1 MEMILQIKVLASVK
15 FVTEEDT
22 QKGEKPL
29 KAFILK
35 QLNKALVTTAGKKQK
50 STQSHCLYK

>member
-1 MEMILQIKVLASVK
+1 MILQIKVLASVK
-15 FVTEEDT
+15 FVTEKDT

-35 QLNKALVTTAGKKQK
+35 QLSEALVTTAGKKQK
-50 STQSHCLYK
+50 ST

>member
-1 MEMILQIKVLASVK
+1 MILQIKVLASVK
-15 FVTEEDT
+15 FVTEEDI

-29 KAFILK
+29 TAFILK